1 LTYLP
6 PNLPSHF
13 LSRDAKEKNE
23 EKKKKK
29 KKKKKKRKV
38 SQTTPGPDPATTTI
52 PMAPS
57 HAAEEEGGR
66 ASKATEPPST
76 GGRSETMEVAPATPA
91 ATSMTTAPG
100 ASSAMPATPANE
112 EVANPTERAASEPL
126 LEGETTAQGPG
137 PSRAPSPPLPE
148 ILGRHPRI
156 TTCPHPTAD
165 EAWERVQETMIPT
178 FHDEVTRARA
188 AEIDEGWVLFHEV
201 VERDRLLDVRAAAHR
216 EAALKEAEEIRA
228 SMTDEAE
235 EVLARAR
242 MMAREILARA
252 HVEAMEITA
261 AAC

>member
-1 LTYLP
+1 
-6 PNLPSHF
+6 
-13 LSRDAKEKNE
+13 
-23 EKKKKK
+23 
-29 KKKKKKRKV
+29 
-38 SQTTPGPDPATTTI
+38 
-52 PMAPS
+52 
-57 HAAEEEGGR
+57 
-66 ASKATEPPST
+66 
-76 GGRSETMEVAPATPA
+76 
-91 ATSMTTAPG
+91 
-100 ASSAMPATPANE
+100 
-112 EVANPTERAASEPL
+112 
-126 LEGETTAQGPG
+126 
-137 PSRAPSPPLPE
+137 
-148 ILGRHPRI
+148 
-156 TTCPHPTAD
+156 
-165 EAWERVQETMIPT
+165 MIPT